1 MCGLGVNFTGLWPLL
16 VSIYSDVCGMDYAN
30 EVVWIYGNG
39 MRLCGI
45 EVWELC
51 CVELKYGNED

>member
-1 MCGLGVNFTGLWPLL
+1 MICVEWN
-16 VSIYSDVCGMDYAN
+16 YAN

-51 CVELKYGNED
+51 CVE